1 MSNTTLTASIIAKE
15 ALMILENELV
25 MPKLMYRGYED
36 EFTNA
41 KNGYKTGA
49 TVTVRRPADFT
60 VRTGET
66 AVIQNVVEGD
76 IPVTVD
82 KVVGCDFKFSST
94 ELTLSVSQLSERVI
108 KPQMVQIANEID
120 RDCLSLYQY
129 VPNWVGT
136 PGQTINSFNDF
147 YLGQTR
153 LNQLAVPQGDRSTVL
168 SPEDQGGML
177 GSQTALYI
185 QGPAGDAYRRGNLGM
200 IGGSDTYMAQ
210 NVATHT
216 VGVASGT
223 PRVNGAN
230 QNVTYDTAKST
241 TYFSQTLNTDGW
253 TNSTTGILKQGDV
266 FTIANV
272 YCVNPVSKEV
282 LPDLQQ
288 FVVKADA
295 DSGAS
300 TGPSALTI
308 SPAIIITGAYQNVNA
323 APADDA
329 LITVVGTGGA
339 IYPQNMIFRKEAFA
353 LCVKPLEKPAG
364 AVNPEVMTDDKTGL
378 SLRLIPVYDGINN
391 VSNWRLDILFGVKAI
406 YPELATRLS
415 GTS

>member
-253 TNSTTGILKQGDV
+253 TNSTTGILKAGDV
-266 FTIANV
+266 FTIAGV
-272 YCVNPVSKEV
+272 YAVNPVTKATQPFYRQFTV
-282 LPDLQQ
+282 L
-288 FVVKADA
+288 ADA

-300 TGPSALTI
+300 TGPAALTI
-308 SPAIIITGAYQNVNA
+308 SPPIITSGAQKTCSAV
-323 APADDA
+323 PADDA
-329 LITVVGTGGA
+329 LITVVGTASTGYA
-339 IYPQNMIFRKEAFA
+339 QNMSFHKNAFA
-353 LCVKPLEKPAG
+353 FVSVPMELPVG
-364 AVNPEVMTDDKTGL
+364 AVNPTRQTYKGISVRVVP
-378 SLRLIPVYDGINN
+378 SWDGINN
-391 VSNWRLDILFGVKAI
+391 VSFWRLDVLYGRRLLDGR
-406 YPELATRLS
+406 LATRQS
-415 GTS
+415 GAA

>member
-1 MSNTTLTASIIAKE
+1 LPYAALADAGAIFTDGGNTVSGRMAFHSPAVSAKFA
-15 ALMILENELV
+15 AL
-25 MPKLMYRGYED
+25 
-36 EFTNA
+36 
-41 KNGYKTGA
+41 
-49 TVTVRRPADFT
+49 
-60 VRTGET
+60 
-66 AVIQNVVEGD
+66 
-76 IPVTVD
+76 
-82 KVVGCDFKFSST
+82 
-94 ELTLSVSQLSERVI
+94 
-108 KPQMVQIANEID
+108 
-120 RDCLSLYQY
+120 
-129 VPNWVGT
+129 
-136 PGQTINSFNDF
+136 
-147 YLGQTR
+147 
-153 LNQLAVPQGDRSTVL
+153 
-168 SPEDQGGML
+168 
-177 GSQTALYI
+177 I
-185 QGPAGDAYRRGNLGM
+185 QGTYVDGNNKKALEMAKVGRYAGFDNYETVFAP
-200 IGGSDTYMAQ
+200 
-210 NVATHT
+210 THT
-216 VGVASGT
+216 VGTLGGT
-223 PRVNGAN
+223 PLVNGGA
-230 QNVTYDTAKST
+230 QAVTYATAKDT
-241 TYFSQTLNTDGW
+241 WSQSLITDGW
-253 TNSTTGILKQGDV
+253 TAAAANRLKAGDV

-308 SPAIIITGAYQNVNA
+308 SPAIILTGAYQNVNA